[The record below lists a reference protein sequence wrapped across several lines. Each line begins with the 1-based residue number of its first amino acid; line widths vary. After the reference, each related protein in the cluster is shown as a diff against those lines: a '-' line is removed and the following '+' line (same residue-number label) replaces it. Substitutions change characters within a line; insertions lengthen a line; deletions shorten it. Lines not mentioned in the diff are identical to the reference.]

1 MKPKVHSM
9 KRRCFC
15 HDYYER
21 GIYMITL
28 EVEGRRPILGELVG
42 ERVELSELGRAVPD
56 CWRQIP
62 RFHPE
67 VSLIES
73 AVMRYSRGGGCQID
87 LLIQTAR
94 TAYVVETKRQNEIG
108 REVEEQV
115 AREMKRLHI
124 RNDMSVRPV
133 LVYLG
138 NLDGSIDGDGFF
150 DAIVPAQDL
159 LKIGT

>member
-1 MKPKVHSM
+1 MKPTDKAHSM

-28 EVEGRRPILGELVG
+28 EVDGRRPILGELVG
-42 ERVELSELGRAVPD
+42 ERVELSELGRAVAD

-73 AVMRYSRGGGCQID
+73 AVMPDHFHGLLFVRERMARHLGEVVRG
-87 LLIQTAR
+87 
-94 TAYVVETKRQNEIG
+94 
-108 REVEEQV
+108 
-115 AREMKRLHI
+115 
-124 RNDMSVRPV
+124 
-133 LVYLG
+133 
-138 NLDGSIDGDGFF
+138 F
-150 DAIVPAQDL
+150 
-159 LKIGT
+159 KIGCTKAYRAWSGAGA

>member
-21 GIYMITL
+21 GIYMITTL

-42 ERVELSELGRAVPD
+42 ERVELSELGRAVAD

-73 AVMRYSRGGGCQID
+73 TVMPDHFHGLLFVRERMARHLGEVVRG
-87 LLIQTAR
+87 
-94 TAYVVETKRQNEIG
+94 
-108 REVEEQV
+108 
-115 AREMKRLHI
+115 
-124 RNDMSVRPV
+124 
-133 LVYLG
+133 
-138 NLDGSIDGDGFF
+138 F
-150 DAIVPAQDL
+150 
-159 LKIGT
+159 KIGCTKAYRALLANWGPSGAGAIYGTATAPSPQLFAEGYHDHILLRRG